1 MLVAMPD
8 PSTFPVALELAGWAL
23 LWARLELAAGLQPA
37 ATAAP
42 AADLAELRRRSAARA
57 RSRFELARLP
67 EDATVAAVRALF
79 RAAGC
84 DPTRYRPSSEALLR
98 RVLKG
103 EELPAIQPLVDLN
116 NCLSIDLAVPC
127 SVAAEGSFAPP
138 VSLRAGRPGEA
149 FASLRGP
156 FHLEGK
162 PLLADA
168 AGPFSTPITDSQRI
182 KVQDDTRRAWLV
194 AYLPAAVLAPA
205 KALASLEALLR
216 DLPLARLEMAGAAGA
231 AGTAGTAGTAGVAG

>member
-1 MLVAMPD
+1 MPN
-8 PSTFPVALELAGWAL
+8 PPPFPVSLELDGWTL
-23 LWARLELAAGLQPA
+23 LWARLELAPAAGAQESAPAGLDA
-37 ATAAP
+37 
-42 AADLAELRRRSAARA
+42 LRRRVAARA

-116 NCLSIDLAVPC
+116 NCLSIELAVPC
-127 SVAAEGSFAPP
+127 SAAAEGSFVPP

-182 KVQDDTRRAWLV
+182 KVQPETRRAWLV
-194 AYLPAAVLAPA
+194 AYLPAAVLAPEE
-205 KALASLEALLR
+205 ALARLAELLR
-216 DLPLARLEMAGAAGA
+216 DAPFARLEMAAASPGGA
-231 AGTAGTAGTAGVAG
+231 VV

>member
-8 PSTFPVALELAGWAL
+8 SSPPAVCLELDGWRL
-23 LWARLELAAGLQPA
+23 LWARLELAAGLPETAPNAPTAPA
-37 ATAAP
+37 ATG
-42 AADLAELRRRSAARA
+42 DVAELRRRSVARA

-127 SVAAEGSFAPP
+127 SVAAEGSFASP
-138 VSLRAGRPGEA
+138 VRLRAGKPGEA

-168 AGPFSTPITDSQRI
+168 AGPFSTPITDSERI
-182 KVQDDTRRAWLV
+182 RVREDTRRAWLV
-194 AYLPAAVLAPA
+194 AYLPAAVLAPEQ
-205 KALASLEALLR
+205 ALASLEALLR
-216 DLPLARLEMAGAAGA
+216 EAPLARLEVVGAVGA
-231 AGTAGTAGTAGVAG
+231 AGTEG